1 MEMVR
6 ILKNYYNE
14 YFFFK
19 KSMKMSKS
27 YFDIRF
33 FNKKNRMSK
42 ISLFKLFTESID
54 KKKKKTESVMKFFK
68 VMNPKV

>member
-1 MEMVR
+1 
-6 ILKNYYNE
+6 
-14 YFFFK
+14 
-19 KSMKMSKS
+19 
-27 YFDIRF
+27 
-33 FNKKNRMSK
+33 MSK